1 MQSWIKQIILR
12 NFLDSGFVWIDP
24 LLRVLVLWLGLLG
37 ATVATRNNKHIRID
51 LLSKLF
57 DRNTHRLIQ
66 SLVGQ
71 VSAWTCIVIAWY
83 GLNWIRMDYAD
94 GLDSLL
100 GIPAWML
107 EVIVPEISWL
117 GAVVCSPFKACPET
131 GTMSFAAPILL
142 LLAILRT
149 PLFVVIGLSAM
160 LGFHS
165 LDVDLSVISIE
176 VYRLAE
182 MPVLL
187 AIPLFTFAGYLL
199 GEGKASTRLVNLT
212 NSLLGWMPGG
222 LAIVAI
228 FACALFTAFTGASG
242 ITIVALGGLLYPAL
256 KQAGY
261 LDNFNLGLLTSSGS
275 LGLLFAPSLPLILYG
290 VVAQQMDLDQP
301 VSITDLFLAGVFPGL
316 LMLVMLALYS
326 MMQPR
331 DRSRREPFNRQVA
344 IAAILDA
351 KWEIPLPLLVL
362 GGIYGGYFA
371 VSEAAAVTAVYVL
384 IVEVFIIR
392 EIKIS
397 GLPAIMRESM
407 MLVGGIMIIVGV
419 SLASTNYLIDAEVPT
434 RLFAFIQS
442 HIDEKL
448 TFLILLN
455 LFLLVL
461 GMMLDIFS
469 AIVIIVPIILPIAV
483 GYGIHPVHLGI
494 IFLANMQLGYFTPP
508 VGMNLFIASYR
519 FNKPVMTLYVATIPF
534 FVVLLVAVLII
545 TYWPTL
551 SLVLL
556 AD

>member
-1 MQSWIKQIILR
+1 
-12 NFLDSGFVWIDP
+12 V
-24 LLRVLVLWLGLLG
+24 
-37 ATVATRNNKHIRID
+37 
-51 LLSKLF
+51 
-57 DRNTHRLIQ
+57 
-66 SLVGQ
+66 
-71 VSAWTCIVIAWY
+71 VIA
-83 GLNWIRMDYAD
+83 
-94 GLDSLL
+94 
-100 GIPAWML
+100 
-107 EVIVPEISWL
+107 
-117 GAVVCSPFKACPET
+117 
-131 GTMSFAAPILL
+131 
-142 LLAILRT
+142 
-149 PLFVVIGLSAM
+149 LSAM
-160 LGFHS
+160 IGFYSLG
-165 LDVDLSVISIE
+165 VDLSVISIE

-182 MPVLL
+182 MPVLI

-199 GEGKASTRLVNLT
+199 GEGNASTRLVNLS

-228 FACALFTAFTGASG
+228 FSCALFTAFTGASG

-256 KQAGY
+256 KEAGY
-261 LDNFNLGLLTSSGS
+261 PEKFNLGLITSSGS

-301 VSITDLFLAGVFPGL
+301 VSITDLFLAGIFPGL
-316 LMLVMLALYS
+316 LMLLILSVYS
-326 MMQPR
+326 MLQPR
-331 DRSRREPFNRQVA
+331 DQSRQQAFDLQVA
-344 IAAILDA
+344 IAAVKHA

-371 VSEAAAVTAVYVL
+371 VSEAAAVTAIYVL
-384 IVEVFIIR
+384 IVEFLIMR
-392 EIKIS
+392 EIRLTE
-397 GLPAIMRESM
+397 LPKIMRESM
-407 MLVGGIMIIVGV
+407 MLVGGILIIVGV

-434 RLFAFIQS
+434 RMFAFVQQ

-519 FNKPVMTLYVATIPF
+519 FEKPVMTLYLATIPF
-534 FVVLLVAVLII
+534 FVVLLIAVLII

-551 SLVLL
+551 SLALL
-556 AD
+556 PE

>member
-1 MQSWIKQIILR
+1 MS
-12 NFLDSGFVWIDP
+12 FSAP
-24 LLRVLVLWLGLLG
+24 LL
-37 ATVATRNNKHIRID
+37 I
-51 LLSKLF
+51 
-57 DRNTHRLIQ
+57 
-66 SLVGQ
+66 
-71 VSAWTCIVIAWY
+71 
-83 GLNWIRMDYAD
+83 
-94 GLDSLL
+94 
-100 GIPAWML
+100 
-107 EVIVPEISWL
+107 
-117 GAVVCSPFKACPET
+117 
-131 GTMSFAAPILL
+131 

-149 PLFVVIGLSAM
+149 PLFVVIALSAM
-160 LGFHS
+160 IGFHS
-165 LDVDLSVISIE
+165 QEVDLSVVSIE
-176 VYRLAE
+176 IYRLAE

-222 LAIVAI
+222 LAIVTI

-301 VSITDLFLAGVFPGL
+301 VSISDLFLAGILPGL
-316 LMLVMLALYS
+316 LMLVMLSIYAML
-326 MMQPR
+326 QPR
-331 DRSRREPFNRQVA
+331 DRTRQESFDARVA
-344 IAAILDA
+344 LDAIRAA
-351 KWEIPLPLLVL
+351 KWEIPLPFLVL

-371 VSEAAAVTAVYVL
+371 VSEAAAVTVVYVL
-384 IVEVFIIR
+384 IVEVLIIR

-397 GLPAIMRESM
+397 ALPDIMRDSM
-407 MLVGGIMIIVGV
+407 MLVGGIMIIVGM
-419 SLASTNYLIDAEVPT
+419 SLASTNYMIDAEIPT
-434 RLFAFIQS
+434 RMFAFIQS

-455 LFLLVL
+455 LFLLAL

-508 VGMNLFIASYR
+508 VGMNLFIASFR
-519 FNKPVMTLYVATIPF
+519 FGKPIMTLYVATIPF
-534 FVVLLVAVLII
+534 FLVLLVSVLII
-545 TYWPTL
+545 TYWPAL
-551 SLVLL
+551 SLVLIG
-556 AD
+556 D